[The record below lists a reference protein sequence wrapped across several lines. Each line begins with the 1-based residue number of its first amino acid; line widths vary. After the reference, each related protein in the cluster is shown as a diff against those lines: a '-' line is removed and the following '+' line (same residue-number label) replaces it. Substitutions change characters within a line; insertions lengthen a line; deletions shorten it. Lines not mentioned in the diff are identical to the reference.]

1 MRVHKPMNASPMDQR
16 QPSMGDA
23 LPLNNEPMN
32 EPPQNMPSVNGGND
46 VMRQDSPMPP
56 AESGGSEIDGI
67 FNQLS
72 PDDQKAAK
80 SYAESLL
87 NRDEEARNEEGNNP
101 APPMEQQPPVQEIYH
116 KINGKLVKEDCGTGL
131 NNSCDDGNEG
141 KKKTLSKKIAVR
153 SKSPFSSP
161 LKK

>member
-1 MRVHKPMNASPMDQR
+1 MDTSPMDQQ
-16 QPSMGDA
+16 QPMGGA
-23 LPLNNEPMN
+23 LPLTNEPMN
-32 EPPQNMPSVNGGND
+32 KPTQNMPPMNGGND
-46 VMRQDSPMPP
+46 AMGQDSPIPP
-56 AESGGSEIDGI
+56 AESGGSEIDDI

-87 NRDEEARNEEGNNP
+87 NRDEDARESGENEDP
-101 APPMEQQPPVQEIYH
+101 TVQATPSQPVQEVYH
-116 KINGKLVKEDCGTGL
+116 KINGKLVKEESGTGL
-131 NNSCDDGNEG
+131 NHSCDDSNKNV
-141 KKKTLSKKIAVR
+141 KKPLNKKIAVR